1 MCLETIE
8 FNKRHQNR
16 RDENEN
22 LRVDFCDIFVAAEVS
37 LVSYWTEREL
47 QKYMRI
53 LFQVVLKLC
62 SIAIDTTNNFM

>member
-8 FNKRHQNR
+8 VNKRHQNR

-22 LRVDFCDIFVAAEVS
+22 LRAHFCGIFMAAEVS